1 MSNDQRK
8 ISHLSAQ
15 SQSSSTSVF
24 SADAG
29 LTRIMSDGKIWRTGA
44 LSSDWKL
51 MLASSFRGVAG
62 GSHSNVSFEDVHLD
76 LPDTLTPL
84 FQKLDVRTHTHTH
97 N

>member
-8 ISHLSAQ
+8 ISYPMVLSQ
-15 SQSSSTSVF
+15 YSGTSVF
-24 SADAG
+24 STDTG
-29 LTRIMSDGKIWRTGA
+29 LTRTF
-44 LSSDWKL
+44 L
-51 MLASSFRGVAG
+51 LASSFRGVAG

-97 N
+97 THTHTQLICYLMTSQVII